1 MDMSDVINRS
11 AASSHA
17 ATAAEAV
24 ADGDRWRDLISAVG
38 SEIAGPLTAALE
50 RINALTT
57 SGKIDRASLRAL
69 REEVEAARQAGMIA
83 QQLARFASGRVRQ
96 SQERLPLAD
105 TLKMVLAH
113 RARETHA
120 RGISIKP
127 ALKPADVV
135 VDASLLFSLLNTML
149 DWAMQL
155 ARSNIEFA
163 VDIKPWPAHARLSCR
178 FAHRPPDE
186 LDDGASAPEPS
197 PQLDSLGWR
206 MLEQTAWTMG
216 LPLARALHGSE
227 ITLTLEFP
235 HTANDEME
243 GVSSIELDQGFG
255 LSANSRP
262 LAGSH
267 VLVIASRREMRVRLR
282 DAIRHMGLI
291 VDLVASVEE
300 AADFIREGLPH
311 AIIVEGILNGER
323 LRQLR
328 TEICAEVPEFPFIEI
343 VEEGA
348 TFEMSGFG
356 AAATMGRVGRDAI
369 ESALPSVLMFELSR
383 AL

>member
-1 MDMSDVINRS
+1 MEMSDLNR
-11 AASSHA
+11 
-17 ATAAEAV
+17 TAAPYASNTRDGP
-24 ADGDRWRDLISAVG
+24 ADTERWRDLISAVG
-38 SEIAGPLTAALE
+38 CEIAGPLTAALE

-69 REEVEAARQAGMIA
+69 REEVEAARHAGMVA
-83 QQLARFASGRVRQ
+83 QQLARFASGRARQ
-96 SQERLPLAD
+96 SQERLPLAE
-105 TLKMVLAH
+105 TLKTVLAH

-127 ALKPADVV
+127 TLKPADII

-155 ARSNIEFA
+155 TRSNIEFT
-163 VDIKPWPAHARLSCR
+163 VDTKPWPAHARLTCR
-178 FAHRPPDE
+178 FMHRPPDE
-186 LDDGASAPEPS
+186 LDDGASAPEPA
-197 PQLDSLGWR
+197 PQLDSLAWR
-206 MLEQTAWTMG
+206 MLEQTAATMA
-216 LPLARALHGSE
+216 LPLARRLHGGE
-227 ITLTLEFP
+227 ILLTLEFP
-235 HTANDEME
+235 RTANDEME
-243 GVSSIELDQGFG
+243 GVSSIELDHGFA

-291 VDLVASVEE
+291 IDLVASVEE
-300 AADFIREGLPH
+300 AADFVHEGLPH
-311 AIIVEGILNGER
+311 AIIVEGILSGER

-328 TEICAEVPEFPFIEI
+328 AEISAEVPEFPFIEI

-348 TFEMSGFG
+348 TFEMSSFG
-356 AAATMGRVGRDAI
+356 ASTSMGRVGRDAI
-369 ESALPSVLMFELSR
+369 ESALPSVLMF
-383 AL
+383 